1 MPYMEKHQT
10 FIYTFVVM
18 ILVQMNTDT
27 LSEDQVAKEKQKLI
41 EYWNDFKNQ
50 QGGAE
55 VTTLLFQAWNGPS
68 NGITDRAPVEVLTG
82 DGIVHEEL
90 LGCKFRISS
99 SSFFQVNT
107 AATEILYS
115 KCAEWCNVGH
125 GKKTTLLDLC
135 CGTGTI
141 GITMAKSVDRVIG
154 IEMVP
159 EAIVD
164 AGKNCALN
172 GKEEGYVMCM
182 IKIFTSLDY

>member
-1 MPYMEKHQT
+1 
-10 FIYTFVVM
+10 M
-18 ILVQMNTDT
+18 ILVQMSTDT
-27 LSEDQVAKEKQKLI
+27 LTEDQVAKEKQKLI
-41 EYWNDFKNQ
+41 DYWNDFKNQ
-50 QGGAE
+50 EGGTE
-55 VTTLLFQAWNGPS
+55 VTTLLFQAWDGAS